1 MRRLSAK
8 DPTLIQV
15 LSLYLLVLAF
25 FILLFNAS
33 HHDSGRSAAVT
44 ESLAST
50 FRMHGQRAE
59 EAVARSSDRGATPGA
74 EMILDSF
81 ADLIRTD
88 LSVAKIENLKRGRL
102 LRVTMAPDDLFVAG
116 SAALREDRGEL
127 LGKLAQLLGKS
138 VPGLRHKV
146 EVSLVGGWIPPDR
159 MTVAVPLPI
168 ARAAALAETLTA
180 RGRFRA
186 EPVTVPRRLLLW
198 CTASTRKSGPMTN
211 RPEQPPVR
219 RPGNP
224 PACPVKSDERPRPV
238 QSVRR

>member
-168 ARAAALAETLTA
+168 ARAAALAETLAA
-180 RGRFRA
+180 RGA
-186 EPVTVPRRLLLW
+186 LPGTVSGGTSYGATEAVALVYRVDPKVRSDDELAG
-198 CTASTRKSGPMTN
+198 TAAGPASGKPAGL
-211 RPEQPPVR
+211 
-219 RPGNP
+219 PGE
-224 PACPVKSDERPRPV
+224 KR
-238 QSVRR
+238 

>member
-1 MRRLSAK
+1 
-8 DPTLIQV
+8 
-15 LSLYLLVLAF
+15 
-25 FILLFNAS
+25 
-33 HHDSGRSAAVT
+33 
-44 ESLAST
+44 
-50 FRMHGQRAE
+50 
-59 EAVARSSDRGATPGA
+59 
-74 EMILDSF
+74 MILDSF

-180 RGRFRA
+180 RGA
-186 EPVTVPRRLLLW
+186 LPGTVSGGTSYGATEAVALVYRVDPKVRSDDELAG
-198 CTASTRKSGPMTN
+198 TAAGPASGKPAGL
-211 RPEQPPVR
+211 
-219 RPGNP
+219 PGE
-224 PACPVKSDERPRPV
+224 KR
-238 QSVRR
+238 